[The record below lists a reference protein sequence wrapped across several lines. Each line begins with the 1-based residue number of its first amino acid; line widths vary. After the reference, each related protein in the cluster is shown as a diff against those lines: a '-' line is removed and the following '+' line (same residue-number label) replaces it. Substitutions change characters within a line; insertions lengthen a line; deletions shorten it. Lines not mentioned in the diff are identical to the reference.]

1 MEPFSIMMGYGL
13 INSLSQLMI
22 RPISD
27 RLSVTKRQHEITSQ
41 MESKHRLDLEALRLN
56 KQIEHDNQIDIQ
68 TFCHKCRIEEAQQQ
82 FERQLKMW
90 QIGQFNDKMWPLL
103 TPFDHPS
110 LHPSFKEGERVPVN
124 IFLAQTDPKSPFA
137 ILVQPDLK
145 NRLSAFLQTA
155 YASDPMLQHPTVC
168 RIGDWKDGFQD
179 AAFINALWF
188 GLQGQPSIVVNPI
201 QSSFGE
207 TLNLNI
213 SMWGLGENG
222 VMPSTRNVMSGNFN
236 RILGSLKREETK
248 LWIEHGLP
256 TTSPEMEQNR
266 NLLEQEKI
274 MVQSGHGEYVNELLP
289 QYQLPREIQN
299 KVISRFS
306 SHYSQTISGIT
317 SMFADIYYLI
327 EYGSKPY
334 TPTAIRQ
341 YAQMNGSEGTISPI
355 FAQHYHHALTTMVCT
370 DYLQDRIPYAYLG
383 VTESLNY
390 DPDNAMQVFEEG
402 VGVWANR
409 KLDVDKDIAIPV
421 SASDCVKQFHDN
433 ATQQDIDYLQ
443 QASLTLMRLNHKDV
457 ADEVDRII
465 KKLEKTVMTKSVLTD
480 IEHSRQGNDIC
491 SKENSITSSSSK
503 EKNIYLDKDKQ
514 LDRKDEETD
523 RILEKFHN
531 PMPPSICIN
540 ALWIVHAPIGGLGY
554 HDDDFYNFLDE
565 HRRYYSEITYAR
577 EAVIVRRPNYF
588 ATFFIDDDCKVIPG
602 RKYLNEQCLPVV
614 GNILLTKKYVD
625 STYNGFGIIQAL
637 DISEGKWG
645 GFVDIDL
652 STLKKRKY
660 YHELEYVVLPQIDDL
675 VENILQDYK
684 CDGIQDYKYDIFQDN
699 KGRYYKLGYQSR
711 RKLLNEQLIMKQP
724 SVSWKMF
731 IPKNFNKMS
740 YNEKNC
746 LFYDCLHKGLY
757 EMKNSFISH
766 GARYKVSIERND
778 YKADFYTKADG
789 SFFDDSDC
797 PDSRRCLFFP
807 SLKRYRTMWY
817 NGDGSGFYGCRV
829 FDITKNVC
837 SKEYEL
843 SMEDFLKLPNI
854 KDTKLNILRLDA
866 LCIKLLSQVNNGF
879 TCNGE
884 LMKL

>member
-27 RLSVTKRQHEITSQ
+27 RLSVTKRQYEITSQ

-110 LHPSFKEGERVPVN
+110 LHPSFKDGERVPVN

-188 GLQGQPSIVVNPI
+188 GLQGQPSLVVNPI

-383 VTESLNY
+383 VAESLNY

-421 SASDCVKQFHDN
+421 SVSDCVKQFHDN

-465 KKLEKTVMTKSVLTD
+465 KKLEKVVVTKRILKGT
-480 IEHSRQGNDIC
+480 EHNQPEYDASCKKNIPINSNS
-491 SKENSITSSSSK
+491 SKENISLDISK
-503 EKNIYLDKDKQ
+503 QYEKKN
-514 LDRKDEETD
+514 DEEID
-523 RILEKFHN
+523 GILEKFLN
-531 PMPPSICIN
+531 PMLPSICIN
-540 ALWIVHAPIGGLGY
+540 ALWMVHAPIGGY
-554 HDDDFYNFLDE
+554 YYDDSFYNFLDE
-565 HRRYYSEITYAR
+565 HRRYYSEKTYAR

-588 ATFFIDDDCKVIPG
+588 ATFFIDDGGNIISG
-602 RKYLNEQCLPVV
+602 RKYLESQCLPVV
-614 GNILLTKKYVD
+614 GDILLTDKYHD
-625 STYNGFGIIQAL
+625 STHVGFGIIQAL

-652 STLKKRKY
+652 STLRKRKY
-660 YHELEYVVLPQIDDL
+660 YHELETVVLPQIDEM
-675 VENILQDYK
+675 VKNILQDYK
-684 CDGIQDYKYDIFQDN
+684 CDGKQNYMYDIIQDTSARF
-699 KGRYYKLGYQSR
+699 YKLGYQSR
-711 RKLLNEQLIMKQP
+711 WNLLEEPLIMKQP

-731 IPKNFNKMS
+731 IPKNYNRMS

-746 LFYDCLHKGLY
+746 LFYDCLSKNLY
-757 EMKNSFISH
+757 EMKKTFVSH
-766 GARYKVSIERND
+766 GAQYEVSIERND
-778 YKADFYTKADG
+778 YMAHFYTKADG

-797 PDSRRCLFFP
+797 PDSRRCLLFP
-807 SLKRYRTMWY
+807 SIKRYKTMWH
-817 NGDGSGFYGCRV
+817 NGDGSGFYGYRV
-829 FDITKNVC
+829 FDITKDVC
-837 SKEYEL
+837 SKNYDFP
-843 SMEDFLKLPNI
+843 MEDFLKLPNI

-866 LCIKLLSQVNNGF
+866 LCTKLLSQVNNGF

>member
-306 SHYSQTISGIT
+306 SHYSLTISGIT

-383 VTESLNY
+383 VAESLNY

-465 KKLEKTVMTKSVLTD
+465 KKLEKMVVTKSVNVQQADVKNANNTQASHHNRNLSHSQIPLNETYEEGLERVLKTYMNPD
-480 IEHSRQGNDIC
+480 SNKYIPGVWKVQRPHNYKDGDLLEPLRWMIEKQKSTEECKTYTNEPEVDMDFLNRPGEIVVIRRTKYFAAFAVEPDARI
-491 SKENSITSSSSK
+491 SMRKDS
-503 EKNIYLDKDKQ
+503 LDKD
-514 LDRKDEETD
+514 
-523 RILEKFHN
+523 I
-531 PMPPSICIN
+531 M
-540 ALWIVHAPIGGLGY
+540 LG
-554 HDDDFYNFLDE
+554 
-565 HRRYYSEITYAR
+565 
-577 EAVIVRRPNYF
+577 
-588 ATFFIDDDCKVIPG
+588 KV
-602 RKYLNEQCLPVV
+602 
-614 GNILLTKKYVD
+614 LLTDNYIKPKHSGYGVVEVFQVDVKKKKFTEVQLED
-625 STYNGFGIIQAL
+625 F
-637 DISEGKWG
+637 
-645 GFVDIDL
+645 
-652 STLKKRKY
+652 KKRKY
-660 YHELEYVVLPQIDDL
+660 YSEIEEKLIPQLDDM
-675 VENILQDYK
+675 VDNIYM
-684 CDGIQDYKYDIFQDN
+684 DIEAGQPFYESDVPE
-699 KGRYYKLGYQSR
+699 YKLGYQSR
-711 RKLLNEQLIMKQP
+711 TKLLDDPFIMK
-724 SVSWKMF
+724 SSLSWNMLIHHDRH
-731 IPKNFNKMS
+731 IPKYKHS
-740 YNEKNC
+740 CVIGGHHVGYRGGED
-746 LFYDCLHKGLY
+746 DCIKA
-757 EMKNSFISH
+757 
-766 GARYKVSIERND
+766 GAYYRCYVERNR
-778 YKADFYTKADG
+778 YSASFYVDASGKFIDNKETERYRRCEIGPSSIWNLKWLEFDNTG
-789 SFFDDSDC
+789 IGLRGPLGFDDIINRNMINRVEISDL
-797 PDSRRCLFFP
+797 PKF
-807 SLKRYRTMWY
+807 K
-817 NGDGSGFYGCRV
+817 
-829 FDITKNVC
+829 DIQL
-837 SKEYEL
+837 E
-843 SMEDFLKLPNI
+843 
-854 KDTKLNILRLDA
+854 ILRLDA
-866 LCIKLLSQVNNGF
+866 LVARLWKDIKNDF
-879 TCNGE
+879 TCE
-884 LMKL
+884 DEQMKL